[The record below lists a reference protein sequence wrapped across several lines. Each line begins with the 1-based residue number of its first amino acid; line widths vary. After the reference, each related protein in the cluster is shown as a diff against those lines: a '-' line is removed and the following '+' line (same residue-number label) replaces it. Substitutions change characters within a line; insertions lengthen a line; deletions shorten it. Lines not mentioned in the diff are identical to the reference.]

1 MKEYTVI
8 TINPGS
14 SSTKVGVYK
23 GGKVIL
29 DETVDHDTHEFDACK
44 TFADQEPIRTKKI
57 MSILDNAG
65 IDMSSVDAVSGRGVG
80 VHSCEGGTYIIDD
93 TAFAHAQNDVAGIH
107 HPATLGIVIAK
118 KLGDKL
124 GVPSYFVNPMS
135 VDELCD
141 EARMTGVK
149 GLYRPSHGHP
159 LNMKQVAINHSR
171 LRGKKYEDCNYVIL
185 HMGGGTSI
193 AAHRKGRIIDST
205 RSGDGQGVIS
215 PNRSG
220 DLCIDDVITLM
231 KQRNI
236 DLDGVNLLASRKGG
250 LVDLV
255 GTDDVRKVK
264 KMIAEGDRFAE
275 LCYNAMIYTFVKWTA
290 MMAGAL
296 GGKVDGIL
304 LTGGLAYDE
313 ELVAKVK
320 KNTEWIAPVF
330 VYPGSFET
338 EALGAGAERVL
349 NGEEKAK
356 VYSGRPVWNGFD
368 FDREKS

>member
-1 MKEYTVI
+1 MKEYTVL

-29 DETVDHDTHEFDACK
+29 DETVDHDTHEFDDCK
-44 TFADQEPIRTKKI
+44 TFADQEPIRTKRI
-57 MSILDNAG
+57 MSILERAG
-65 IDMSSVDAVSGRGVG
+65 IDLASVDAVSGRGVG
-80 VHSCEGGTYIIDD
+80 VYSCEGGTYLIDD
-93 TAFAHAQNDVAGIH
+93 TAFSHAQNDVAGIH

-118 KLGDKL
+118 KLGDQL

-159 LNMKQVAINHSR
+159 LNMKQVAINHSK
-171 LRGKKYEDCNYVIL
+171 LQGKKYEDCNYVIL

-220 DLCIDDVITLM
+220 DLCIDDVMTLM
-231 KQRNI
+231 KQRHI
-236 DLDGVNLLASRKGG
+236 DLEQVNMLAARKGG

-264 KMIAEGDRFAE
+264 QMIAEGDKFAE
-275 LCYNAMIYTFVKWTA
+275 LAYNAMIYTFIKWTA

-296 GGKVDGIL
+296 GGEVDGIL
-304 LTGGLAYDE
+304 MTGGMAYDE

-320 KNTEWIAPVF
+320 AKTEWIAPVF

-349 NGEEKAK
+349 SGEETVKT
-356 VYSGRPVWNGFD
+356 YTGRPVWDGFD
-368 FDREKS
+368 FA

>member
-14 SSTKVGVYK
+14 SSTKVGVYR

-29 DETVDHDTHEFDACK
+29 DENVEHDTHEFDHCK
-44 TFADQEPIRTKKI
+44 TFAEQEPYRTAKI
-57 MSILDNAG
+57 MEILEKSG
-65 IDMSSVDAVSGRGVG
+65 IDLSEVDAVSGRGVG
-80 VHSCEGGTYIIDD
+80 IHSCEGGTYLI
-93 TAFAHAQNDVAGIH
+93 NDIAMEHSQKDVEHIH
-107 HPATLGIVIAK
+107 HPATLGIAIAK

-124 GVPSYFVNPMS
+124 GVPSYFVNPMRT
-135 VDELCD
+135 DELCD

-159 LNMKQVAINHSR
+159 LNEKQVAIHHSQ
-171 LRGKKYEDCNYVIL
+171 LHGTKYEDCNYVVL

-193 AAHRKGRIIDST
+193 AAHRKGKLIDST

-220 DLCIDDVITLM
+220 DLCIDDVLTLM
-231 KQRNI
+231 DQRHI
-236 DLDGVNLLASRKGG
+236 DLKEVNKLASRKGG

-264 KMIAEGDRFAE
+264 EMIAAGDKWAE
-275 LCYNAMIYTFVKWTA
+275 LCYNAMIYTFIKWTS

-296 GGKVDGIL
+296 GGKVDAIL
-304 LTGGLAYDE
+304 MTGGLAYDQD
-313 ELVAKVK
+313 LVK
-320 KNTEWIAPVF
+320 KVTENVEWIAPVY

-349 NGEEKAK
+349 TGEEEAK
-356 VYSGRPVWNGFD
+356 TYSGHPVWEGFD
-368 FDREKS
+368 FV

>member
-29 DETVDHDTHEFDACK
+29 DKTVDHDTHEFDDCK
-44 TFADQEPIRTKKI
+44 TFADQEPIRVKKI
-57 MSILDNAG
+57 MEILNESG
-65 IDMSSVDAVSGRGVG
+65 LDMSTVDAVSGRGVG
-80 VHSCEGGTYIIDD
+80 VHSCEGGTYTIND
-93 TAFAHAQNDVAGIH
+93 TAFDHAVNDVAGIH
-107 HPATLGIVIAK
+107 HPATLGIVIAR
-118 KLGDKL
+118 KLGDQL
-124 GVPSYFVNPMS
+124 GVPSFFVNPMS
-135 VDELCD
+135 VDELSD
-141 EARMTGVK
+141 VARMTGVK

-159 LNMKQVAINHSR
+159 LNMKQVAINHSK
-171 LRGKKYEDCNYVIL
+171 LQGKKYEDCNYVIL

-193 AAHRKGRIIDST
+193 AAHQKGRIVDST

-231 KQRNI
+231 KQRN
-236 DLDGVNLLASRKGG
+236 LDINGVNMLAARKGG

-264 KMIAEGDRFAE
+264 EMIANGDKFAE
-275 LCYNAMIYTFVKWTA
+275 LSYNAMIYTFVKWTA
-290 MMAGAL
+290 MMAGAMA
-296 GGKVDGIL
+296 GKVDGIL
-304 LTGGLAYDE
+304 MTGGMAFDK
-313 ELVAKVK
+313 ELVQKVSEQV
-320 KNTEWIAPVF
+320 EWIAPVY

-349 NGEEKAK
+349 TGEETAK
-356 VYSGRPVWNGFD
+356 EYTGKPVWDGFE
-368 FDREKS
+368 FE